1 MSIEL
6 FKRILILS
14 FSIKILILIALTLIN
29 SGDIGGYNN
38 NSIKSDDFRYVSGA
52 IYYSE
57 NAKSLIDKEVFTHAF
72 SRLGD
77 YTGYSTNFSLWYW
90 LLCIGAYLFKSIF
103 VLRVMNILFSILT
116 AYYIYKLC
124 LLLFNK
130 KSANFALIIY
140 SFNPY
145 FVIFPLFL
153 YKDQLI
159 TLLMVQLFY
168 FLYSYFISN
177 KKHYLIYL
185 LLVLVLFSFLRTG
198 FVFLL
203 GAAILVLFLIREK
216 QFLNYT
222 NFSKSKNFIYI
233 FGISIL
239 LIYTLPFFLVNNFEI
254 IQKKL
259 VAYIIER
266 QISSSDTISLFQIS
280 AISDI
285 YKLPFTF
292 VFALLQPVNLTS
304 QISSVSGF
312 VGIINLFG
320 VFLAVGNCLALFDK
334 RIRNLNFTWIINALF
349 IITLISSLGI
359 SRHYYF
365 MLPFYVIFLSVFITK
380 KNNLKIALYCSMLLY
395 FFVCLYYLIKI
406 I

>member
-1 MSIEL
+1 MIR
-6 FKRILILS
+6 KILILS
-14 FSIKILILIALTLIN
+14 FGIKILILIALTVTYG
-29 SGDIGGYNN
+29 GDIGGYNS
-38 NSIKSDDFRYVSGA
+38 NSTKSDDVRYVSGA
-52 IYYSE
+52 LYYSE
-57 NAKSLIDKEVFTHAF
+57 NAKSLIDKEVFTYAF

-77 YTGYSTNFSLWYW
+77 NTGYSTNFSLWYW

-124 LLLFNK
+124 SLLFNK
-130 KSANFALIIY
+130 KSAKFALIIY

-159 TLLMVQLFY
+159 TLLMIQLFY
-168 FLYSYFISN
+168 FLYSYFTSN
-177 KKHYLIYL
+177 KKQNLIYL
-185 LLVLVLFSFLRTG
+185 LFVLILFSFLRTG

-203 GAAILVLFLIREK
+203 AAAVLVLFLIREK

-233 FGISIL
+233 FITCAI
-239 LIYTLPFFLVNNFEI
+239 LIYALPFFVINNFEI
-254 IQKKL
+254 IQNKL

-266 QISSSDTISLFQIS
+266 QVSNSDTISMFQIS
-280 AISDI
+280 TISDI
-285 YKLPFTF
+285 YKLPFAF
-292 VFALLQPVNLTS
+292 IFALMQPVNLTS
-304 QISSVSGF
+304 QISSVSGL
-312 VGIINLFG
+312 VGIINFFG
-320 VFLAVGNCLALFDK
+320 VFLAIGNCLALFDK
-334 RIRNLNFTWIINALF
+334 RIRSLNLTWIINALF
-349 IITLISSLGI
+349 VVTLISSLGI

-365 MLPFYVIFLSVFITK
+365 MLPFYVIFLSVFMIE
-380 KNNLKIALYCSMLLY
+380 KNNFKIALSCSMLLY
-395 FFVCLYYLIKI
+395 FLVGLYYLIKI